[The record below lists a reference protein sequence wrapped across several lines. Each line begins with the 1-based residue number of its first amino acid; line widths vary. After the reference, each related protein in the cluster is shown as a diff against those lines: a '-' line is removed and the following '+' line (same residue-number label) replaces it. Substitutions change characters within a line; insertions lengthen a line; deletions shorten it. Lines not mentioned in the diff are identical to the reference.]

1 MSKLEIVSKIMAI
14 KFNEVLFYQLTANQI
29 IDSLQYSELL
39 LCFDSEKMK
48 VTFEGGEFICCSE
61 LPENEFNNVS
71 ISENDMFEMVQIEVE
86 KMYQK
91 DQLEAQ

>member
-29 IDSLQYSELL
+29 IDSLQYSSLYL
-39 LCFDSEKMK
+39 SFDTEKMK
-48 VTFEGGEFICCSE
+48 VSFEGGEFLCCSE
-61 LPENEFNNVS
+61 LPENGFNNVS
-71 ISENDMFEMVQIEVE
+71 ISENDMFNMIKIEVE

-91 DQLEAQ
+91 DQLEV